1 MEDLINDSIIESIS
15 EEYQIYKMTCEI
27 GNDYEIFII
36 PKYVIRDEDGELV
49 RHNNMTFF
57 PSLEDAK
64 KALSEIVY
72 KRFEE
77 VSQWFT
83 EADLI

>member
-15 EEYQIYKMTCEI
+15 EEYQIYKMTVDYDLI
-27 GNDYEIFII
+27 NDSSIVR
-36 PKYVIRDEDGELV
+36 YVIRDENEELV

-57 PSLEDAK
+57 PSLKDAD
-64 KALSEIVY
+64 KALAEIVY

-77 VSQWFT
+77 AAQWEDT
-83 EADLI
+83 

>member
-1 MEDLINDSIIESIS
+1 MEDLINDSIIESIF
-15 EEYQIYKMTCEI
+15 EEYQIYRMTCETI
-27 GNDYEIFII
+27 LT
-36 PKYVIRDEDGELV
+36 KYVIRDEDGELV

>member
-15 EEYQIYKMTCEI
+15 EEYQIYKVTIEDNVGI
-27 GNDYEIFII
+27 YTKFA
-36 PKYVIRDEDGELV
+36 IRDEDQNLV

-57 PSLEDAK
+57 SSLKDAD
-64 KALSEIVY
+64 KALAEIVY

-77 VSQWFT
+77 VSQ
-83 EADLI
+83 

>member
-15 EEYQIYKMTCEI
+15 EEYQIYKMTVDYDLV
-27 GNDYEIFII
+27 NDSSLIR
-36 PKYVIRDEDGELV
+36 YVIRDENEELV
-49 RHNNMTFF
+49 RHNNMSFF

-77 VSQWFT
+77 VSQ
-83 EADLI
+83 

>member
-15 EEYQIYKMTCEI
+15 EEYQIYKMTVDYDLV
-27 GNDYEIFII
+27 NDSSLIR
-36 PKYVIRDEDGELV
+36 YVIRDENEELV
-49 RHNNMTFF
+49 RHNNMSFF
-57 PSLEDAK
+57 PTKEDAEK
-64 KALSEIVY
+64 VLAEIVY

>member
-57 PSLEDAK
+57 PSLEDAE
-64 KALSEIVY
+64 KALSEIVHQ
-72 KRFEE
+72 RFEE
-77 VSQWFT
+77 Q
-83 EADLI
+83 AQ